1 MQQLCRI
8 AATMAQTVPLTF
20 DGDSDEQTARS
31 GLWRFA
37 APEYYAL
44 ALAISI
50 GIATYIF
57 VTGDAPRERLLTP
70 ALVAA
75 IMVATLVPAL
85 ALLLLTR
92 SPLTAARPA
101 RLRRGGSGD
110 RPSGLSGKG

>member
-20 DGDSDEQTARS
+20 DGDSDEQNARS

-50 GIATYIF
+50 GIATYNF
-57 VTGDAPRERLLTP
+57 VTGDAQREPLRPQALGSHTMVAYMISAMALLVLSGRGLTRERPGLLREG
-70 ALVAA
+70 
-75 IMVATLVPAL
+75 
-85 ALLLLTR
+85 R
-92 SPLTAARPA
+92 SEVL
-101 RLRRGGSGD
+101 G
-110 RPSGLSGKG
+110 